1 MQFQKKTTGGS
12 FGTILKLVIKLLSL
26 ITIFFVVVVL
36 VDKINFPSPVKQIEK
51 KIPNENFKIIK

>member
-12 FGTILKLVIKLLSL
+12 FGTILKLVIKLLLL
-26 ITIFFVVVVL
+26 ITIFFAVVVL

>member
-12 FGTILKLVIKLLSL
+12 FGTILKLVIKLLLL